1 MAKSFKAGRE
11 GPGSCKQL
19 KQFWKRHRLPLLA
32 LSFSAV
38 AAAWLIGSASAGC
51 SGQTPVS
58 TSGPPQTATAATPPH
73 QRLQVGYFKGIYEP
87 RAESWQDLLAD
98 AGRLRADNINS
109 VTISPPVLI
118 SQRAGKRPR
127 IILEGEAAAAAD
139 ATAAAHRAG
148 FAVHLS
154 LTTSSPDLSPRVDPI
169 GPVLNQLSEDTLRWA
184 ESAEEEKVEIFTPLN
199 DYNLVLGT
207 EAAAAWSESI
217 VPRIREKYNGLL
229 AAKVVPDTDEPPPP
243 GMPYGFEQLNYR
255 GYDYLMLD
263 ILPQGTTFDQDA
275 FNKYAGEVLKR
286 AALVAQR
293 DGLKGIM
300 IGEFGG
306 WREPAGAGKVEG
318 PVLGAEGQATMAEQ
332 FLNLA
337 KPQTAGAFYL
347 GWTLPGRGAK
357 GFPVEEALKK
367 GFGS

>member
-1 MAKSFKAGRE
+1 M
-11 GPGSCKQL
+11 
-19 KQFWKRHRLPLLA
+19 A

-38 AAAWLIGSASAGC
+38 ATALLIASASIGC
-51 SGQTPVS
+51 NSQTPVS
-58 TSGPPQTATAATPPH
+58 TSGPPLTATGASPPH
-73 QRLQVGYFKGIYEP
+73 QRLHIGYFKGIYEP
-87 RAESWQDLLAD
+87 RPESWQDLLAD

-139 ATAAAHRAG
+139 AMAAAHREG

-184 ESAEEEKVEIFTPLN
+184 AAAEEEKVEIFTPLS

-207 EAAAAWSESI
+207 EAAAAWSENI
-217 VPRIREKYNGLL
+217 VPRIREKYSGLL
-229 AAKVVPDTDEPPPP
+229 AAKVIPDTGEPPPP
-243 GMPYGFEQLNYR
+243 GTPHGFEQLSYR

-263 ILPQGTTFDQDA
+263 ILPQGATFDPDA
-275 FNKYAGEVLKR
+275 FNIYAGEVLQR

-300 IGEFGG
+300 VGEFGG
-306 WREPAGAGKVEG
+306 WREPAGVATVDG
-318 PVLGAEGQATMAEQ
+318 PVLGAEGQAAMVEQ
-332 FLNLA
+332 FLKLA
-337 KPQTAGAFYL
+337 MPQTAGAFYL

-357 GFPVEEALKK
+357 GYPVEEALKK
-367 GFGS
+367 GFGT